1 MMFDLYKKDKLIAHF
16 QFWDDAEDFIEELKR
31 LNSNEIDR
39 REFKVMINNAIP
51 AINQIILFSYSYS

>member
-39 REFKVMINNAIP
+39 REFKVMINND
-51 AINQIILFSYSYS
+51 IIKFWNRK